1 MRMGVMLRLE
11 MAPTI
16 PRMGESW
23 VDALLLACLVSFA
36 PRAGLPQGEL
46 RTPVGACWLFSPG
59 GGAPTGEWRYLRGLL
74 ASFVW
79 CFGHATAPGFDVGFL
94 RTFGNKLSGRQDAAC
109 SQAVY
114 DRSALVSFSQTL

>member
-1 MRMGVMLRLE
+1 MRMGVMLRLA

-16 PRMGESW
+16 PHMGESW

-36 PRAGLPQGEL
+36 PGAGLPQGS
-46 RTPVGACWLFSPG
+46 GDIQ
-59 GGAPTGEWRYLRGLL
+59 RGLL

-114 DRSALVSFSQTL
+114 DHSALFSFSQTL

>member
-1 MRMGVMLRLE
+1 MRMGVMLRLA

-16 PRMGESW
+16 PHMGESW

-36 PRAGLPQGEL
+36 PRAGLPQG
-46 RTPVGACWLFSPG
+46 GAENSCGSLLAVVAPG
-59 GGAPTGEWRYLRGLL
+59 AGLPQGSGDILRGLL

-114 DRSALVSFSQTL
+114 DRGALVSF